1 MNTEWPHC
9 DHSVDTPFTLYGD
22 THYVNHIVLTYSC
35 HSVKMS
41 TLYELAPSL
50 CDNDIHTVHI
60 VATVDTIHHSVFT

>member
-9 DHSVDTPFTLYGD
+9 DHSVDKPFTLYGD
-22 THYVNHIVLTYSC
+22 THYVIHNYSC

-50 CDNDIHTVHI
+50 CDNDIHTV
-60 VATVDTIHHSVFT
+60 FT

>member
-1 MNTEWPHC
+1 MNTEWPHF

-22 THYVNHIVLTYSC
+22 TRYVNHIVLIYYSC

-50 CDNDIHTVHI
+50 CDNDIHTV
-60 VATVDTIHHSVFT
+60 FT